1 MNWSIFGWGVIG
13 TAAVLLAVF
22 SLLYKSK
29 KPYDIR
35 EFPQIYKLK
44 ASRVDALE
52 GGLKRTLFLGHG
64 VFSPGYPGL
73 GLGSLS
79 GVSGFLDPET
89 LADGNLNIA
98 SSDGTLAVF
107 ARQIVEH
114 SYDNGFTK
122 SLSPIGA
129 RSSLPGPTP
138 FSFTAGLLSDLSSY
152 PQQGLFLTGDF
163 GPEASLLSEINISKN
178 GYVFGSAGTIAS
190 QAALYLHVK
199 DLLLGEET
207 FLLPGLIDPN
217 FGKKAGWLTEDIL
230 RILLILMLITGAILK
245 MAGVL

>member
-13 TAAVLLAVF
+13 AAAVLMAVF

-35 EFPQIYKLK
+35 EFPQIEKLK
-44 ASRVDALE
+44 DSRVDAIE
-52 GGLKRTLFLGHG
+52 GGLKRTLVLGHAF
-64 VFSPGYPGL
+64 FSPGYPGL

-79 GVSGFLDPET
+79 GVTGFLDPET

-98 SSDGTLAVF
+98 SSEGTLAVF
-107 ARQIVEH
+107 ARQIVEQ
-114 SYDNGFTK
+114 SYEKGFSKALT
-122 SLSPIGA
+122 PTGV

-178 GYVFGSAGTIAS
+178 GYVFASAGTIAS
-190 QAALYLHVK
+190 QAGLYLHVK
-199 DLLLGEET
+199 DLLLGENT
-207 FLLPGLIDPN
+207 FLLPGLIDPSP
-217 FGKKAGWLTEDIL
+217 GKKAGWVTEDIL
-230 RILLILMLITGAILK
+230 RILLILMLIAGAILK
-245 MAGVL
+245 LVGVL

>member
-1 MNWSIFGWGVIG
+1 MNWSILGWGVIG
-13 TAAVLLAVF
+13 AAVVLLAVF

-35 EFPQIYKLK
+35 VFPQIDKLK
-44 ASRVDALE
+44 ASRIDAIE
-52 GGLKRTLFLGHG
+52 GGLRRTLVLGHG
-64 VFSPGYPGL
+64 LFSSGYPGL

-89 LADGNLNIA
+89 LTDGNLNIA
-98 SSDGTLAVF
+98 SSEGALAVF
-107 ARQIVEH
+107 ARQIIEN

-122 SLSPIGA
+122 SLTPIGV

-138 FSFTAGLLSDLSSY
+138 LSFTAGLLNDISSY

-178 GYVFGSAGTIAS
+178 GYVFASAGTVTS
-190 QAALYLHVK
+190 QAVLYLHVK
-199 DLLLGEET
+199 DLLLGENT
-207 FLLPGLIDPN
+207 FLLPGLIDPSP
-217 FGKKAGWLTEDIL
+217 GKKAGWLTEDIL
-230 RILLILMLITGAILK
+230 RILLILLLITGAILK